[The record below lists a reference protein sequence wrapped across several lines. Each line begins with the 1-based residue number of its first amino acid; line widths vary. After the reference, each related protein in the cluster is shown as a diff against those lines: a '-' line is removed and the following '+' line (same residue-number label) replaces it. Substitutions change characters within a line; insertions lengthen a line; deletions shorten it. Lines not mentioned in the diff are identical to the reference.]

1 MKAIQTEMLV
11 AGECCGKT
19 NLYESDTRIVKQTNF
34 KLSLMSWSDNGNV
47 QPISTWWIRL
57 FLTDI

>member
-1 MKAIQTEMLV
+1 MLV

-47 QPISTWWIRL
+47 QPISTWRIRL